1 MLLASRVI
9 RVAVATAASHGRNK
23 VENVANLDLEGLSN
37 CTRCERL
44 ADYMAQLAPAKGR
57 SRSEYHNGPV
67 NGFGDLQARICL
79 VGLAPGAH
87 GANRTGR
94 PFTGDGAGD
103 FMYPLLYKAGLSNQA
118 EVVNADDG
126 LELHDLYITNAVKC
140 LPPENRPKTEEFTR
154 CRPYLETE
162 LRILKRL
169 RVIIALGHG
178 AHTSL
183 LKLFQSQKM
192 IERLTEV
199 PFGHGS
205 SFLLPNGL
213 WLVGC
218 YHTSRY
224 NVQTG
229 RMNDKMFLEL
239 LETVNSLIQLKNG

>member
-1 MLLASRVI
+1 MTSFRLDGLDRCVHCARL
-9 RVAVATAASHGRNK
+9 VAF
-23 VENVANLDLEGLSN
+23 
-37 CTRCERL
+37 
-44 ADYMAQLAPAKGR
+44 MAQLAPAKGR
-57 SRSEYHNGPV
+57 LRVDYHNGPV

-103 FMYPLLYKAGLSNQA
+103 FMYPLLHQSGLSNQT
-118 EVVNADDG
+118 EVISADDG

-140 LPPENRPKTEEFTR
+140 LPPENRPNADEFTA

-162 LRILKRL
+162 LQVLKNL
-169 RVIIALGHG
+169 QVIIALGHG

-183 LKLFQSQKM
+183 LKLFQSQGLIKRM
-192 IERLTEV
+192 ADV
-199 PFGHGS
+199 PFGHGN
-205 SFLLPNGL
+205 SFLLPNGV
-213 WLVGC
+213 WLIDC

-229 RMNDKMFLEL
+229 RMHDTMFLDL
-239 LETVNSLIQLKNG
+239 LEQVKLLLK